1 MALHI
6 HGEKKKKE
14 EKSHPIPKAQTLTL
28 FLLIES
34 AAPSS
39 EWMQADKASCDNP

>member
-1 MALHI
+1 MALHVC
-6 HGEKKKKE
+6 GEKLKKE
-14 EKSHPIPKAQTLTL
+14 KNHPIPKAQTLTL